1 MHACSSLL
9 AEARAAG
16 GSTETA
22 PLQQRRKGLH
32 APSFLQLRNFRSSSF
47 VQHSGRLSLRGAS
60 MEAEPSWVV
69 QDELTCNPF
78 LRCSEPSLAAYCGL
92 PASDPVAVL
101 AELRRRKDNFGLVPS
116 VISGVLSA
124 VSYCKPALRY
134 LGIDR

>member
-1 MHACSSLL
+1 MHACLSLPM
-9 AEARAAG
+9 EARAAG
-16 GSTETA
+16 GSMETE
-22 PLQQRRKGLH
+22 PLQQHRTGLH
-32 APSFLQLRNFRSSSF
+32 APSFLQPRNVRSSSF
-47 VQHSGRLSLRGAS
+47 VHHSGRLGAS

-69 QDELTCNPF
+69 QDELACNPF
-78 LRCSEPSLAAYCGL
+78 LRCSEPSLAAFCNL

-116 VISGVLSA
+116 VVSGVLSA